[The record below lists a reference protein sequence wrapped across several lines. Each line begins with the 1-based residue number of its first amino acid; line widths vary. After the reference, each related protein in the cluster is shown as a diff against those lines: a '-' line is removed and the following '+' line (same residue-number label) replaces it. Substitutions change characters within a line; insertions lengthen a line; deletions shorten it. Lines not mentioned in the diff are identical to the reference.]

1 MTVKK
6 SFINLNKRSG
16 ILALTLIILAILSV
30 VMVNAPVAKAQG
42 FPSIQLNPVSGRVG
56 TLVTV
61 TGTGFTPGG
70 RVGVGLGSAN
80 PITSADGSGG
90 IFTTFNVPNLS
101 AGQYNVQAGDQETG
115 YVAYA
120 AFTVLASTLGV
131 SVKPNQGQVGT
142 TVVITGSGFTPS
154 TAVTLK
160 FGSNKLATTTAS
172 ASGDIIYQANIPN
185 NPAGD
190 YTITATD
197 SKGGTATTTFT
208 IRTGTTPTESPSGS
222 PTPSGSGSPT
232 PTPPTSTGT
241 ITLSPSQGKAGALIT
256 ASGYGFTPN
265 SLIGINLGGSQVAM
279 PYADGFGSI
288 STQFTVPAGM
298 AAGTYAVSAYDAAS
312 GGQATTQFI
321 VTAEGSS
328 SQGGFFS
335 PLVIGIIVAVVVAV
349 LIPLTFVATRRRGGG
364 KSREGAAGYDESRPG
379 QYPPPAPGQYPPS
392 QYSQGQYPPPPGPPS
407 RQPYGQ
413 SSYGGGPSSGS
424 AYGSSYRPSASA
436 AGRGGGQRFQC
447 PYCGR
452 PLDASARI
460 CPRCGKRV
468 ERPRAQYSFEGNLGL

>member
-1 MTVKK
+1 LTVKK

-16 ILALTLIILAILSV
+16 ILALTLIMLAVLSV

-298 AAGTYAVSAYDAAS
+298 AAGTYAVSAYDASS

-321 VTAEGSS
+321 VTAEGS